1 MPVFTDC
8 QAQIMKPL
16 TIFRHI
22 ACEGP
27 GYLDKVL
34 EQHSIPYRLVRIDL
48 NEALPRDLERTSGLV
63 FMGGPMS
70 VNDPLPWIREEL
82 ELIQAAQARG
92 MPILGHCLGGQLI
105 SKALGGTVSTNPV
118 KEIGWHPVQKSTT
131 PDAAD
136 WLAGLPQ
143 EFTLFHWHGETF
155 SIPQGAEV
163 ILENDNCANQGF
175 ACGNTLALQCHVE
188 MMAPMVGEW
197 ASLYRDELANAGGAV
212 QSREEMTA
220 NLDARIAAAQAV
232 ADRLYLRWL
241 RPLLETA
248 A

>member
-1 MPVFTDC
+1 
-8 QAQIMKPL
+8 MKPL

-27 GYLDKVL
+27 GYLDEVL
-34 EQHSIPYRLVRIDL
+34 EQYSIPYRLVRIDL
-48 NEALPRDLERTSGLV
+48 NEAVPRDLEETSGLV

-70 VNDPLPWIREEL
+70 ANDPLPWIRQEL
-82 ELIQAAQARG
+82 ELIQAAQAQG

-105 SKALGGTVSTNPV
+105 SKALGGTVATNPV
-118 KEIGWHPVQKSTT
+118 KEIGWHPVRKSATA
-131 PDAAD
+131 DAAD
-136 WLAGLPQ
+136 WMDGLPQ
-143 EFTLFHWHGETF
+143 EFILFHWHGETF
-155 SIPQGAEV
+155 SIPQGAAV
-163 ILENDNCANQGF
+163 ILENDNCAHQGF

-188 MMAPMVGEW
+188 MTAPMVGEW
-197 ASLYRDELANAGGAV
+197 ASLYRDELVNVAATL
-212 QSREEMTA
+212 QSAEEMTA
-220 NLDARIAAAQAV
+220 NLDTRIAAAQQI

>member
-1 MPVFTDC
+1 
-8 QAQIMKPL
+8 MKPL

-34 EQHSIPYRLVRIDL
+34 EQYAIPYRLIRIDL
-48 NEALPRDLERTSGLV
+48 DEAIPRNLEETSSLV

-70 VNDPLPWIREEL
+70 VNDPQPWIGQEL
-82 ELIQAAQARG
+82 ELIQAAQACD

-105 SKALGGTVSTNPV
+105 SKALGGTVSANPV
-118 KEIGWHPVQKSTT
+118 KEIGWHPVRMSNT
-131 PDAAD
+131 PAAAD
-136 WLAGLPQ
+136 WLADLPR
-143 EFTLFHWHGETF
+143 EFLLFHWHGETF
-155 SIPQGAEV
+155 SIPEGAEV
-163 ILENDNCANQGF
+163 ILENDTCAHQGF
-175 ACGNTLALQCHVE
+175 TLGNTLALQCHVE
-188 MMAPMVGEW
+188 MTAPMVGEW
-197 ASLYRDELANAGGAV
+197 ASLYRDELVNAAATV

-220 NLDARIAAAQAV
+220 NLDARVTAAQQF
-232 ADRLYLRWL
+232 ADRLYQRWL